1 MILTLGRSGS
11 NTLVD
16 LLNQHPQVLNI
27 NEVMETWT
35 PPRKL
40 RDRLGLYR
48 NRTADYLDAMTRPS
62 VVLRFMLGVRNLG
75 RLIRGKPHEIK
86 PLRRIRTIGI
96 KDFALFLDKEGLRD
110 WPLQQTDLKIIGL
123 RRRDV
128 LARVLSWQMLDK
140 TGVVA
145 SRGEHHGQDRAITLD
160 PAEFLRAL
168 EVVEAENRLLSEMLA
183 ALPADRVFVIDYE
196 DFFQDAE
203 TRQAILAELFSFLGV
218 DPWTSEI
225 RMKKIIS
232 VPPAEMI
239 RNRDAC
245 AAGLIGTRFE
255 GLLDS

>member
-27 NEVMETWT
+27 NEVMEAWT

-48 NRTADYLDAMTRPS
+48 NRTADYLDAVTRPS
-62 VVLRFMLGVRNLG
+62 MLLRCMLGARNFG
-75 RLIRGKPHEIK
+75 RLLRGRPGEIK

-110 WPLQQTDLKIIGL
+110 WPSQQTDLKVIGL

-128 LARVLSWQMLDK
+128 LARAMSWKMLDK

-145 SRGEHHGQDRAITLD
+145 SRGKHHGQDGAMTFD
-160 PAEFLRAL
+160 PAEFLHAL
-168 EVVEAENRLLSEMLA
+168 EVVDAENRLLSEMLA

-196 DFFQDAE
+196 DFFRDAV
-203 TRQAILAELFSFLGV
+203 TRQAILSDLFAFLGV
-218 DPWTSEI
+218 DPWTPEI

-255 GLLDS
+255 GLLDN